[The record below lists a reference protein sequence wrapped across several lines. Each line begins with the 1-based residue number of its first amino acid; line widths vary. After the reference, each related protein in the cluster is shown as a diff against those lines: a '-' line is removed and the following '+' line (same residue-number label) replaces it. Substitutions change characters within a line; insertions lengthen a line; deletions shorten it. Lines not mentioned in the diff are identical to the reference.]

1 LTALPSLDQLRQR
14 LAQGVPPGHADE
26 EGARRQWWGALAVL
40 QDQLLEQGC
49 APGLWLA
56 APLPA
61 LHEPEL
67 LKLFQGWIWTP
78 APWGQRPP
86 ELPGQGVDIPPPGP
100 QLWCLPLG
108 AHDGTDPFLL
118 LLSGPLQV
126 AMALHG
132 DRQRRQLLVRFEPAL
147 LAELLQ
153 MLGSRLQ
160 YDNPMAA
167 RALQQQLEAL
177 GPLANHPQAAERFWP
192 QLAERLAGA
201 APSLTLLSAPASAHN
216 PGGDQLDLLEAL
228 AHEVRTPLATIRT
241 LIRSLMRRRE
251 LPPVVQKRLGQID
264 AECSEQIDRF
274 GLIFHAAELQRR
286 PAGDR
291 PLARTDLAA
300 LLPQLSPTWERQLE
314 RRQLQ
319 LELIVAQGL
328 PAVMSD
334 PGLLE
339 KMLGGLMDRF
349 SRNLRQGTLVQ
360 VELQA
365 AGDRL
370 KLRFSSVG
378 RSSGR
383 SSGRNQGQQSPGPGA
398 AVGPVLSW
406 DPATGSLQL
415 SPQATQQL
423 FASLGGRYTERQ
435 GSNLTVYLPVAPFVE
450 GCEESGGP
458 STSTQT
464 EC

>member
-1 LTALPSLDQLRQR
+1 
-14 LAQGVPPGHADE
+14 V
-26 EGARRQWWGALAVL
+26 
-40 QDQLLEQGC
+40 
-49 APGLWLA
+49 
-56 APLPA
+56 
-61 LHEPEL
+61 
-67 LKLFQGWIWTP
+67 
-78 APWGQRPP
+78 
-86 ELPGQGVDIPPPGP
+86 
-100 QLWCLPLG
+100 
-108 AHDGTDPFLL
+108 
-118 LLSGPLQV
+118 
-126 AMALHG
+126 
-132 DRQRRQLLVRFEPAL
+132 
-147 LAELLQ
+147 
-153 MLGSRLQ
+153 
-160 YDNPMAA
+160 
-167 RALQQQLEAL
+167 
-177 GPLANHPQAAERFWP
+177 
-192 QLAERLAGA
+192 
-201 APSLTLLSAPASAHN
+201 
-216 PGGDQLDLLEAL
+216 GDQLDLLEAL

-378 RSSGR
+378 RSNGR
-383 SSGRNQGQQSPGPGA
+383 SNGRNQGQESPGPGA

-435 GSNLTVYLPVAPFVE
+435 GSNLTLYLPVAPIVE
-450 GCEESGGP
+450 GCEESGGS
-458 STSTQT
+458 STSTQI